1 MLLQMPIVPSWLC
14 CYLQKVLWVQGNQC
28 FRAGLETQMGREVQ
42 SGHLV
47 QLGPGGGNRKNSRML
62 IVNMKNIKY

>member
-1 MLLQMPIVPSWLC
+1 
-14 CYLQKVLWVQGNQC
+14 
-28 FRAGLETQMGREVQ
+28 MGREVQ